1 MNTRQFCTNKPGHKI
16 YRCIPAWFT
25 WHYTRLH
32 NPKILHTKTFF
43 APACHLG
50 KKISSETKMW
60 QSSIIHPRLPHM
72 SSPTSI
78 YDSNTNFS
86 KNISLFPYLVLVVVL
101 GLGLCLGL
109 GLGLGLLSNQPPAR
123 NRYISLHATTW
134 VTYFFKCVICKYY
147 NNNKDGV
154 LLDNTYS
161 YQVFHTNEDRV
172 LLGNPI
178 QDSQHKILSSIIKLK
193 SMGP

>member
-1 MNTRQFCTNKPGHKI
+1 
-16 YRCIPAWFT
+16 
-25 WHYTRLH
+25 
-32 NPKILHTKTFF
+32 
-43 APACHLG
+43 
-50 KKISSETKMW
+50 
-60 QSSIIHPRLPHM
+60 M
-72 SSPTSI
+72 SFPTSK

-101 GLGLCLGL
+101 ELGLVLGLGLGLRLRLGLWLWLGL
-109 GLGLGLLSNQPPAR
+109 GLGLGLQSNQPPAR